1 MKCLWFTRQVKVFPM
16 YVKKAIENL
25 LQHKDIKRSSHH
37 ELKVACE
44 EALKAI
50 DASNNNSTA
59 DSGEINSN
67 TTLICICWAC
77 TVIFYSFN

>member
-1 MKCLWFTRQVKVFPM
+1 M
-16 YVKKAIENL
+16 YVRKAIENL

-50 DASNNNSTA
+50 EASNNNSTA
-59 DSGEINSN
+59 DSGNPNSMKLTKN
-67 TTLICICWAC
+67 VSWISC
-77 TVIFYSFN
+77 T